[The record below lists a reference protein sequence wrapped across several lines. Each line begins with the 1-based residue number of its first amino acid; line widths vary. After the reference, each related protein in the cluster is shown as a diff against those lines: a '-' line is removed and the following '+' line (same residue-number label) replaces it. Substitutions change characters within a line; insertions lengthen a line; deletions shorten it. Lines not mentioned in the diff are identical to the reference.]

1 MDNDIFEDIPEEA
14 VKVIKNKYNRYI
26 RNTNNPE
33 PLSLE
38 EYSTTIALLG
48 SLKIQLGSKKRRSD
62 SLEDE
67 IAQLEAKI
75 RELSSVE
82 NEISEIEREII
93 SLKASLE

>member
-14 VKVIKNKYNRYI
+14 VNVIKNKYKRYL
-26 RNTNNPE
+26 RTTNNPE

-48 SLKIQLGSKKRRSD
+48 SLRIQLGSKKSKST

-67 IAQLEAKI
+67 IAKLEAKI
-75 RELSSVE
+75 KELSSVE
-82 NEISEIEREII
+82 SEIREIEEEI
-93 SLKASLE
+93 LALKSSLE

>member
-1 MDNDIFEDIPEEA
+1 MDDIFEDIPEEA
-14 VKVIKNKYNRYI
+14 VNVIKNKYNRYLK
-26 RNTNNPE
+26 NTDNPE

-48 SLKIQLGSKKRRSD
+48 SLKIQLGSKRKRSN

-67 IAQLEAKI
+67 IAKLEAKI

-82 NEISEIEREII
+82 SEISEIEQEII

>member
-1 MDNDIFEDIPEEA
+1 MDDIFEDIPEEA
-14 VKVIKNKYNRYI
+14 VTVIKNKYNRYLK
-26 RNTNNPE
+26 NTDNPE

-48 SLKIQLGSKKRRSD
+48 SLKIQLGAKIKRSN

-67 IAQLEAKI
+67 IAKLEAKI

-82 NEISEIEREII
+82 SEISEIEQEII

>member
-1 MDNDIFEDIPEEA
+1 MDDIFEDIPEEA
-14 VKVIKNKYNRYI
+14 VNVIKNKYNRYLK
-26 RNTNNPE
+26 NTDNPE

-48 SLKIQLGSKKRRSD
+48 SLKIQLCSKRKRSN

-67 IAQLEAKI
+67 IAKLEAKI

-82 NEISEIEREII
+82 SEISEIEQEII